1 MKTGL
6 TISAASLET
15 FRTGLQIAQGR
26 VEGAAQSAF
35 QASSQK
41 LFMQVLNSTPR
52 ITGTLARSGRLTD
65 KSTGELLRSVISF
78 GDDSVNPTN
87 HKKTAEYAPIVHE
100 VYNEKHPGS
109 YKWLERTVN
118 AYGNESY
125 ITDLAL
131 AIRSALG

>member
-1 MKTGL
+1 M
-6 TISAASLET
+6 
-15 FRTGLQIAQGR
+15 AQGR

-41 LFMQVLNSTPR
+41 LFTQVLNSTPR

-65 KSTGELLRSVISF
+65 KSTGELLRSVI
-78 GDDSVNPTN
+78 NPIN

-125 ITDLAL
+125 ITDLAS

>member
-1 MKTGL
+1 M
-6 TISAASLET
+6 
-15 FRTGLQIAQGR
+15 AQGR

-100 VYNEKHPGS
+100 VYNEKHPSS

-125 ITDLAL
+125 ITDLAS